1 MLQCSTWAICG
12 VGDGFLCAVTVSG
25 QVAKKTESLT
35 HFLWGGSYVVLL
47 VNTNM
52 CVARHVMLM
61 MLLQLPGL
69 WSGAA
74 VAVVVADGC
83 GF

>member
-1 MLQCSTWAICG
+1 M
-12 VGDGFLCAVTVSG
+12 
-25 QVAKKTESLT
+25 
-35 HFLWGGSYVVLL
+35 VLL

-61 MLLQLPGL
+61 MLLQLPGF